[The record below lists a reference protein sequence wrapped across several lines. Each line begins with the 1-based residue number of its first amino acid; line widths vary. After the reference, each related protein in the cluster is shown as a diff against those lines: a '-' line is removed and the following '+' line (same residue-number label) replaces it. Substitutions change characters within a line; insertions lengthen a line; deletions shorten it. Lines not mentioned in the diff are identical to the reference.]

1 MPPKKASKNKNSSK
15 SPPVKP
21 AEKNA
26 ISNLFNKIASKDS
39 CLKECKL
46 CNQKIK
52 SCLFN
57 DHVSTKCPNRKLDT
71 NLINKTN
78 GDEDDD
84 NDNDEIIFIDSNIVE
99 NIETNVKTEKK
110 ELSKVKIESNFEIK
124 ETVKLEIEAEE
135 QTSKRIKICDEAS
148 NDNEIDELL
157 LKLDYE
163 KLEKINSSEL
173 VANDSTQQETI
184 IQSTQIKQE
193 FDYNLNNF
201 ENAIKSVINEETFKH
216 LLNDTDLEIIKKFS
230 YLSSK

>member
-26 ISNLFNKIASKDS
+26 ISNLFNKITSKDS

-57 DHVSTKCPNRKLDT
+57 DHLSTKCPNRKLDT
-71 NLINKTN
+71 NVINNTN
-78 GDEDDD
+78 GDEND
-84 NDNDEIIFIDSNIVE
+84 DNDEIIFIGLNIVK
-99 NIETNVKTEKK
+99 NIETNVKTEKN
-110 ELSKVKIESNFEIK
+110 ELNEVKIESNFEIK
-124 ETVKLEIEAEE
+124 ETVKLEIESEE
-135 QTSKRIKICDEAS
+135 QTSKRIKICDETS

-163 KLEKINSSEL
+163 NLEKINSNEL
-173 VANDSTQQETI
+173 LANDTSQQETI